1 MRRRSVVHAP
11 IGFAAMMYAYETIF
25 SESQTA
31 A

>member
-1 MRRRSVVHAP
+1 VGVLITMP

-25 SESQTA
+25 SGSELPA